1 MEYVNLNKCRSYKI
15 AIAGLTKLVDQR
27 CSEVI
32 IVNRTGAE
40 ILVYDS
46 GFDAAENAF
55 ALGDQ
60 ESFTFRGV
68 TNSDQITANG
78 TGDIYIRTQFFSN
91 SPSR

>member
-15 AIAGLTKLVDQR
+15 TLAGLTKLVDQS

-32 IVNRTGAE
+32 IVNRTGAD

-46 GFDAAENAF
+46 GFDAADNAF
-55 ALGDQ
+55 LLGNL
-60 ESFTFRGV
+60 ESATFRGV
-68 TNSDQITANG
+68 TNSNMVSASG